1 MWGAMGDTLENRASR
16 SSDAEVYAQQLAL
29 SHILREPVLRS
40 AIKALHLPPGSRG
53 LDAGCGVGHVT
64 LMLAEAVGHK
74 GHCTGLDLSAP
85 FVARAREISTK
96 SPLSGQVS
104 FQQGNV
110 QALPFDDH
118 HFDWLW
124 SSDCVGYPA
133 REPVLLL
140 KELSRVVKPEGTVAI
155 LMWSSQQLLPGY
167 PLLEARLNA
176 TAAGMAPFTSEMEPK
191 LHALR
196 ALGWFRDAGLED
208 PLVHTFVGTVHG
220 PLSDDTRSALISLFD
235 MRWKDAEPE
244 MAPEAWAQYERLC
257 QPESPNFILDLS
269 DYYAFFTYSLFRG
282 KVGKTTEGIKNL
294 EVDHG

>member
-1 MWGAMGDTLENRASR
+1 MGDTLEHGGAR

-29 SHILREPVLRS
+29 FHPLRKSVIRS
-40 AIKALHLPPGSRG
+40 AIKALLLAPASRG
-53 LDAGCGVGHVT
+53 LDTGCGIGQVT
-64 LMLAEAVGHK
+64 LMLAEAVGPE

-85 FVARAREISTK
+85 FVARAREISRK

-110 QALPFDDH
+110 HALPFDDH
-118 HFDWLW
+118 RFDWVW

-133 REPVLLL
+133 REPVALL

-155 LMWSSQQLLPGY
+155 LIWSSQQLLPGY

-176 TAAGMAPFTSEMEPK
+176 TAAGMAPFTGGMGPE

-196 ALGWFRDAGLED
+196 ALGWFRDAGLEEA
-208 PLVHTFVGTVHG
+208 LVHTFVGTVHG
-220 PLSDDTRSALISLFD
+220 PLSDGTRSALISLFD
-235 MRWKDAEPE
+235 MRWKEARPE
-244 MAPEAWAQYERLC
+244 MAPEDWAQYERLC
-257 QPESPNFILDLS
+257 QPGSPDFILDLP

-282 KVGKTTEGIKNL
+282 QVGRSTEGQKNL
-294 EVDHG
+294 EIDHG